1 MRGEEEKRDGGK
13 RDDVVEGKESSDM
26 MGSNEIRENG
36 GPQGSQRVAREITC
50 KKKELAL
57 PSQRVLSCLPVLLKD
72 VSSKQ
77 GATELLPFTLAS
89 ARRL

>member
-26 MGSNEIRENG
+26 MGSNEIRENS

-50 KKKELAL
+50 KN
-57 PSQRVLSCLPVLLKD
+57 
-72 VSSKQ
+72 
-77 GATELLPFTLAS
+77 
-89 ARRL
+89 